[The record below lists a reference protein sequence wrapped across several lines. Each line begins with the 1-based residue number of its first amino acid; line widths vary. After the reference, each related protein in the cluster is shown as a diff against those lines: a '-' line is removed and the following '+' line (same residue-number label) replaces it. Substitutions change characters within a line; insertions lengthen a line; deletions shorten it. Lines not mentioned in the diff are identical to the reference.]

1 MSTGMASISSNRSPA
16 DEEIRMVDV
25 ATPPSER
32 ERQIAEIVAYS
43 ERVNNRER
51 ERRIR
56 YLLSALSTEQLP
68 HSI

>member
-1 MSTGMASISSNRSPA
+1 
-16 DEEIRMVDV
+16 MVDV

-43 ERVNNRER
+43 ARINNRER
-51 ERRIR
+51 ERRIK

-68 HSI
+68 HSA

>member
-1 MSTGMASISSNRSPA
+1 MASISSNRSPA

-51 ERRIR
+51 ERRMR

-68 HSI
+68 HPI

>member
-1 MSTGMASISSNRSPA
+1 
-16 DEEIRMVDV
+16 MVNV
-25 ATPPSER
+25 ATPPTER

-43 ERVNNRER
+43 ESVNNRER